1 MHPQSSAFATMPS
14 RTAVVRNGPSDLHGS
29 QLVPI
34 DPVHYR
40 TSLVNRRIVNRSLR
54 PLQMSSDS
62 AMSSACPM
70 ENTSSVSLPHQPD
83 DRLSGFISWP
93 VPQFH
98 CHAVRHAGGDMDG
111 RLQASHSTISH
122 RDTFVLTDPRN
133 HDDVGVSSLGS
144 RFSLPCDLSA
154 RVGLSLGADSSS
166 LRCH

>member
-1 MHPQSSAFATMPS
+1 
-14 RTAVVRNGPSDLHGS
+14 
-29 QLVPI
+29 
-34 DPVHYR
+34 
-40 TSLVNRRIVNRSLR
+40 
-54 PLQMSSDS
+54 
-62 AMSSACPM
+62 M

-83 DRLSGFISWP
+83 ECLVS
-93 VPQFH
+93 FH
-98 CHAVRHAGGDMDG
+98 GPTVSHAVRHAGGDMDG

-144 RFSLPCDLSA
+144 RLSLSRDLSA